1 MEIYLDETLQILSN
15 ETKTI
20 VNVPLQLLS
29 GGLKWE
35 PILGQVSMSRVV
47 REDMVLVHCVS
58 RVWCHHLC
66 LELCYLQ
73 NVE

>member
-29 GGLKWE
+29 GKEG
-35 PILGQVSMSRVV
+35 
-47 REDMVLVHCVS
+47 D
-58 RVWCHHLC
+58 
-66 LELCYLQ
+66 
-73 NVE
+73 